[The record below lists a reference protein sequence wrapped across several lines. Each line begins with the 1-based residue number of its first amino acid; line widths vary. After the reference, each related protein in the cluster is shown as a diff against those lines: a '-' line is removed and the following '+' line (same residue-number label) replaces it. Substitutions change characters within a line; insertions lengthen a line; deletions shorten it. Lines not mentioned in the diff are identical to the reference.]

1 MTTDKVGSMPTIA
14 PPGEWMSVEE
24 RLPENCVDVL
34 CWYEYFRYGGFNRMY
49 QTYGIGYCIDG
60 HWGGEVSHGTK
71 CRVLYWMPLPTP
83 PECRPP
89 ERQEDTTC

>member
-34 CWYEYFRYGGFNRMY
+34 CWYEYFRYGDFNRMY
-49 QTYGIGYCIDG
+49 
-60 HWGGEVSHGTK
+60 
-71 CRVLYWMPLPTP
+71 
-83 PECRPP
+83 
-89 ERQEDTTC
+89 